1 MKNHIVSN
9 SLINDFIHDDS
20 VEEIWINGPGHIFV
34 ARNGISELTSVVL
47 SENEIIVLV
56 EQLLRNTGR
65 RLDISHPFVDATLPD
80 GSRLHA
86 VIPDITKKWPAIN
99 IRKFGSAIPNL
110 EFLVKKQMLDYQ
122 IASLLK
128 EIVGNSKNILISGTT
143 GAGKTTFLSSLL
155 NTLPANTRII
165 TCEEVFELKIN
176 SSDWVALQTR
186 EMNLESEGE
195 VSLRR
200 LIREALRM
208 RPDRLVL
215 GEVRQ
220 AEALDLLIALNS
232 GMSGMATIHANSARE
247 AINKLMLLPLL
258 GGPNIQAEFVK
269 KTVGQVIDFAIH
281 LERNQN
287 GFRQVAEIIEISN
300 DPIRDNIKSIRF
312 TQQIKARENYQRQ
325 SNEYSIT

>member
-1 MKNHIVSN
+1 MINHIVSN
-9 SLINDFIHDDS
+9 SLINELIHDDT

-86 VIPDITKKWPAIN
+86 VIPNITKKWPAIN

-110 EFLVKKQMLDYQ
+110 ESLVEKRMFDYE
-122 IASLLK
+122 IANLLK
-128 EIVGNSKNILISGTT
+128 EIVGNSKNVLISGTT
-143 GAGKTTFLSSLL
+143 GAGKTTFLSSLI

-165 TCEEVFELKIN
+165 TCEEVFELKLN

-186 EMNLESEGE
+186 EMNQESEGE

-247 AINKLMLLPLL
+247 AVNKLLLLPLL

-269 KTVGQVIDFAIH
+269 KTVGQVIDFAVH
-281 LERNQN
+281 LERNKA
-287 GFRQVAEIIEISN
+287 GFRQVAEIVEISN
-300 DPIRDNIKSIRF
+300 DAIKDNIKINSIYRADSRN
-312 TQQIKARENYQRQ
+312 KKLSEAV
-325 SNEYSIT
+325 

>member
-9 SLINDFIHDDS
+9 SLINDFIQDDS

-99 IRKFGSAIPNL
+99 IRKFGSATPNL
-110 EFLVKKQMLDYQ
+110 ELLVEKQMLDSQ

-281 LERNQN
+281 LERNQT
-287 GFRQVAEIIEISN
+287 GFRQVAEIIEISY
-300 DPIRDNIKSIRF
+300 DPIRDNIKMNSIY
-312 TQQIKARENYQRQ
+312 TANQRNRKL
-325 SNEYSIT
+325 SEAV

>member
-9 SLINDFIHDDS
+9 SLINDFIQDDS

-99 IRKFGSAIPNL
+99 IRKFGSATPNL
-110 EFLVKKQMLDYQ
+110 ELLVEKQMLDSQ

-281 LERNQN
+281 LERNQT

-300 DPIRDNIKSIRF
+300 DPIRDNIKINSIY
-312 TQQIKARENYQRQ
+312 AASQ
-325 SNEYSIT
+325 SNRKLSEAV

>member
-9 SLINDFIHDDS
+9 SLINELIQDDT

-99 IRKFGSAIPNL
+99 IRKFGSATPNL
-110 EFLVKKQMLDYQ
+110 ELLVEKQMLDSQ

-281 LERNQN
+281 LERNQT
-287 GFRQVAEIIEISN
+287 GFRQVAEIIEVSN
-300 DPIRDNIKSIRF
+300 DPIGDNIKINSIY
-312 TQQIKARENYQRQ
+312 TVNQQNRKLSEAV
-325 SNEYSIT
+325 

>member
-9 SLINDFIHDDS
+9 LLINDFIQDDS

-99 IRKFGSAIPNL
+99 IRKFGSATPNL
-110 EFLVKKQMLDYQ
+110 ELLVEKHMLDSQ

-281 LERNQN
+281 LERNQT

-300 DPIRDNIKSIRF
+300 DRIRDNIKINSIYSV
-312 TQQIKARENYQRQ
+312 TQSKRKLSEAV
-325 SNEYSIT
+325 

>member
-1 MKNHIVSN
+1 MKNQIVSN
-9 SLINDFIHDDS
+9 SLINDFIQDDS

-110 EFLVKKQMLDYQ
+110 EFLVKKQMLDSQ

-247 AINKLMLLPLL
+247 AINKMMLLPLL

-300 DPIRDNIKSIRF
+300 DPIRDNIKINSIY
-312 TQQIKARENYQRQ
+312 TANQ
-325 SNEYSIT
+325 SKRKLSEAV

>member
-1 MKNHIVSN
+1 MKNQIVSN
-9 SLINDFIHDDS
+9 SLINDLIQDET

-47 SENEIIVLV
+47 LENEIIVLV

-99 IRKFGSAIPNL
+99 IRKFGSTTPNL
-110 EFLVKKQMLDYQ
+110 EFLVEKQMLDSQ
-122 IASLLK
+122 TAILLK
-128 EIVGNSKNILISGTT
+128 EIVGNSKNLLISGTT

-155 NTLPANTRII
+155 NSLPANTRII
-165 TCEEVFELKIN
+165 TCEEVFELKLK

-269 KTVGQVIDFAIH
+269 KTVGQVIDFAVH
-281 LERNQN
+281 LERNQA

-300 DPIRDNIKSIRF
+300 DSLKDNIKINSIY
-312 TQQIKARENYQRQ
+312 TANQ
-325 SNEYSIT
+325 SNRKLSEAV

>member
-1 MKNHIVSN
+1 MISHIVSN
-9 SLINDFIHDDS
+9 SLINELIQDDT

-34 ARNGISELTSVVL
+34 ARNGISELTSVIL

-86 VIPDITKKWPAIN
+86 VIPNITKKWPAIN
-99 IRKFGSAIPNL
+99 IRKFGLAIPNL
-110 EFLVKKQMLDYQ
+110 ESLVEKRMFDNEL
-122 IASLLK
+122 ANLLK
-128 EIVGNSKNILISGTT
+128 EIVGNSKNVLISGTT

-165 TCEEVFELKIN
+165 TCEEVFELKLN

-186 EMNLESEGE
+186 EMNQESEGE

-247 AINKLMLLPLL
+247 AVNKLLLLPLL

-269 KTVGQVIDFAIH
+269 KTVGQVIDFAVH
-281 LERNQN
+281 LERNKA

-300 DPIRDNIKSIRF
+300 DSIIDNIKINSLYRADSRN
-312 TQQIKARENYQRQ
+312 KKLSEAV
-325 SNEYSIT
+325 

>member
-9 SLINDFIHDDS
+9 SLINSFIQDES

-99 IRKFGSAIPNL
+99 IRKFGTATPNL
-110 EFLVKKQMLDYQ
+110 ELLVEKQMLDSQ

-281 LERNQN
+281 LERNQT

-300 DPIRDNIKSIRF
+300 DPIRDNIKINSIY
-312 TQQIKARENYQRQ
+312 TANQ
-325 SNEYSIT
+325 SKRKLSEAV

>member
-9 SLINDFIHDDS
+9 SLINDFIQDDS

-99 IRKFGSAIPNL
+99 IRKFGSATPNL
-110 EFLVKKQMLDYQ
+110 ELLVEKQMLDSQ

-281 LERNQN
+281 LERNQT

-300 DPIRDNIKSIRF
+300 DRISDNIKINSIYTANQNKR
-312 TQQIKARENYQRQ
+312 KLSEAV
-325 SNEYSIT
+325 

>member
-1 MKNHIVSN
+1 MINHIVSN
-9 SLINDFIHDDS
+9 SLINELIHDDT

-34 ARNGISELTSVVL
+34 ARNGISELTSVIL
-47 SENEIIVLV
+47 TENEIIVLV

-86 VIPDITKKWPAIN
+86 VIPNITKQWPAIN
-99 IRKFGSAIPNL
+99 IRKFGLAIPNL
-110 EFLVKKQMLDYQ
+110 ESLVEKRMFDYE
-122 IASLLK
+122 IANLLK
-128 EIVGNSKNILISGTT
+128 EIVGNSKNVLISGTT

-165 TCEEVFELKIN
+165 TCEEVFELKLN

-186 EMNLESEGE
+186 EMNQESEGE

-247 AINKLMLLPLL
+247 AVNKLLLLPLL

-269 KTVGQVIDFAIH
+269 KTVGQVIDFAVH
-281 LERNQN
+281 LERNKA
-287 GFRQVAEIIEISN
+287 GFRQVAEIVEISN
-300 DPIRDNIKSIRF
+300 DSIKDNIKINSIYRADSRN
-312 TQQIKARENYQRQ
+312 KKLSEAV
-325 SNEYSIT
+325 

>member
-9 SLINDFIHDDS
+9 SLINDFIQDDS

-99 IRKFGSAIPNL
+99 IRKFGTATPNL
-110 EFLVKKQMLDYQ
+110 ELLVEKQMLDSQ

-281 LERNQN
+281 LERNQT

-300 DPIRDNIKSIRF
+300 DRISDNIKINSIY
-312 TQQIKARENYQRQ
+312 TANQ
-325 SNEYSIT
+325 SKRKLSEAV

>member
-1 MKNHIVSN
+1 MKNQIVSN
-9 SLINDFIHDDS
+9 LLINELIYDDT

-47 SENEIIVLV
+47 TENEIIVLI

-110 EFLVKKQMLDYQ
+110 ELLVDKRMFDSE
-122 IASLLK
+122 IAILLK
-128 EIVGNSKNILISGTT
+128 NIVGNSKNVLISGTT

-165 TCEEVFELKIN
+165 TCEEVFELKLN

-269 KTVGQVIDFAIH
+269 KTVGQVIDFVVH
-281 LERNQN
+281 LERNKD

-300 DPIRDNIKSIRF
+300 DSIKDNIKINSIYTPDSRNR
-312 TQQIKARENYQRQ
+312 TLSEAV
-325 SNEYSIT
+325 

>member
-9 SLINDFIHDDS
+9 SLINDLIHDDS

-110 EFLVKKQMLDYQ
+110 EFLVKKQMLDSQ

-247 AINKLMLLPLL
+247 AINKMMLLPLL

-281 LERNQN
+281 IERNQN

-300 DPIRDNIKSIRF
+300 DPIRDNIKINSIY
-312 TQQIKARENYQRQ
+312 TANQ
-325 SNEYSIT
+325 SKRKLSEAV

>member
-1 MKNHIVSN
+1 MNE
-9 SLINDFIHDDS
+9 LIQDDT
-20 VEEIWINGPGHIFV
+20 VEEIWINGPGQIFV
-34 ARNGISELTSVVL
+34 ARNGIAELTSVVL

-99 IRKFGSAIPNL
+99 IRKFGSETPKI
-110 EFLVKKQMLDYQ
+110 EFLVEKRMLNSQ
-122 IASLLK
+122 IATLLK
-128 EIVGNSKNILISGTT
+128 EIVGKSKNILISGTT

-165 TCEEVFELKIN
+165 TCEEVFELKLN

-281 LERNQN
+281 LERNQT
-287 GFRQVAEIIEISN
+287 GFRQVAEIIEVSN
-300 DPIRDNIKSIRF
+300 DPIGDNIKINSIYTANQHNR
-312 TQQIKARENYQRQ
+312 KLSEAV
-325 SNEYSIT
+325 

>member
-9 SLINDFIHDDS
+9 SLINDFIQDDS

-99 IRKFGSAIPNL
+99 IRKFGSATPNL
-110 EFLVKKQMLDYQ
+110 ELLVEKQMLDSQ

-269 KTVGQVIDFAIH
+269 KTVGQVIDFAVH
-281 LERNQN
+281 LERNQT

-300 DPIRDNIKSIRF
+300 DRISDNIKINSIY
-312 TQQIKARENYQRQ
+312 TANQ
-325 SNEYSIT
+325 SKRKLSEAV

>member
-9 SLINDFIHDDS
+9 SLINDFIQDDS

-65 RLDISHPFVDATLPD
+65 RLDISHPFVDATLPE

-99 IRKFGSAIPNL
+99 IRKFGSAAPNL
-110 EFLVKKQMLDYQ
+110 EFLVEKRMLDSQ

-281 LERNQN
+281 LERNQT

-300 DPIRDNIKSIRF
+300 DPIRGNIKMNSIY
-312 TQQIKARENYQRQ
+312 TANQRNRKL
-325 SNEYSIT
+325 SEAV

>member
-9 SLINDFIHDDS
+9 SLINDFIQDDS

-99 IRKFGSAIPNL
+99 IRKFGSTAPNL
-110 EFLVKKQMLDYQ
+110 ELLVEKQMLDSQ
-122 IASLLK
+122 IASSLK
-128 EIVGNSKNILISGTT
+128 EMVGNSKNILISGTT

-165 TCEEVFELKIN
+165 TCEEVFELKLN

-281 LERNQN
+281 LERNQT

-300 DPIRDNIKSIRF
+300 DPIRDNIKINSIY
-312 TQQIKARENYQRQ
+312 TANQ
-325 SNEYSIT
+325 SKRKLSEAV

>member
-9 SLINDFIHDDS
+9 SLINDFIQDDS

-99 IRKFGSAIPNL
+99 IRKFGSATPNL
-110 EFLVKKQMLDYQ
+110 ELLVDKQMLDSQ

-281 LERNQN
+281 LERNQT
-287 GFRQVAEIIEISN
+287 GFRQVTEIIEISN
-300 DPIRDNIKSIRF
+300 DPIRDKIKINSIY
-312 TQQIKARENYQRQ
+312 AANQ
-325 SNEYSIT
+325 SKRKLSEAV

>member
-9 SLINDFIHDDS
+9 SLINDFIQDDS

-47 SENEIIVLV
+47 TENEIIVLV

-99 IRKFGSAIPNL
+99 IRKFGSAAPNL
-110 EFLVKKQMLDYQ
+110 ELLVEKQMLDSQ

-281 LERNQN
+281 LERNQT

-300 DPIRDNIKSIRF
+300 DPIRDNIKMNSIY
-312 TQQIKARENYQRQ
+312 TANQRNRKL
-325 SNEYSIT
+325 SEAV

>member
-9 SLINDFIHDDS
+9 SLINELIQDDT

-99 IRKFGSAIPNL
+99 IRKFGSATPKL
-110 EFLVKKQMLDYQ
+110 EFLVKKRMVNSQ
-122 IASLLK
+122 IATLLK
-128 EIVGNSKNILISGTT
+128 EIVGKSKNILISGTT

-165 TCEEVFELKIN
+165 TCEEVFELKLN

-232 GMSGMATIHANSARE
+232 GMSGMATIHANSASE

-281 LERNQN
+281 LERNQT
-287 GFRQVAEIIEISN
+287 GFRQVAEIIEVSN
-300 DPIRDNIKSIRF
+300 DPIGDNIKINSIYTANQHNR
-312 TQQIKARENYQRQ
+312 KLSEAV
-325 SNEYSIT
+325 

>member
-9 SLINDFIHDDS
+9 SLINDFIQDDS

-47 SENEIIVLV
+47 SENEINVLV

-99 IRKFGSAIPNL
+99 IRKFGSATPNL
-110 EFLVKKQMLDYQ
+110 ELLVEKQMLDSQ

-281 LERNQN
+281 LERNQT

-300 DPIRDNIKSIRF
+300 DRISDNIKINSIY
-312 TQQIKARENYQRQ
+312 TANQ
-325 SNEYSIT
+325 SKRKLSEAV

>member
-9 SLINDFIHDDS
+9 SLINDFIQDDS

-47 SENEIIVLV
+47 SENEITVLV

-99 IRKFGSAIPNL
+99 IRKFGSATPNL
-110 EFLVKKQMLDYQ
+110 ELLVEKQMLDSQ

-281 LERNQN
+281 LERNQA

-300 DPIRDNIKSIRF
+300 DRIRDNIKINSIY
-312 TQQIKARENYQRQ
+312 TANQ
-325 SNEYSIT
+325 SNRKLSEAV

>member
-9 SLINDFIHDDS
+9 SLINDFIQDDS

-110 EFLVKKQMLDYQ
+110 ELLVEKQMLDSQ

-281 LERNQN
+281 LERNQT

-300 DPIRDNIKSIRF
+300 DPIRDNIKMNSIY
-312 TQQIKARENYQRQ
+312 TANQ
-325 SNEYSIT
+325 SKRKLSEAV

>member
-9 SLINDFIHDDS
+9 SLINDFIQDDS

-86 VIPDITKKWPAIN
+86 VIPDVTKKWPAIN
-99 IRKFGSAIPNL
+99 IRKFGTATPNL
-110 EFLVKKQMLDYQ
+110 ELLVEKQMLDSQ

-281 LERNQN
+281 LERNQT

-300 DPIRDNIKSIRF
+300 DPIRDNIN
-312 TQQIKARENYQRQ
+312 IKPIYAANQ
-325 SNEYSIT
+325 SKRKLSEAV

>member
-9 SLINDFIHDDS
+9 SLINEFIRDET

-99 IRKFGSAIPNL
+99 IRKFGSATPNL
-110 EFLVKKQMLDYQ
+110 EFLVEKQMLDSHM
-122 IASLLK
+122 ASLLK
-128 EIVGNSKNILISGTT
+128 ELVGNSKNILISGTT

-232 GMSGMATIHANSARE
+232 GMSGMATIHANSASE

-258 GGPNIQAEFVK
+258 GGPNIQADFVK
-269 KTVGQVIDFAIH
+269 KTVGQVIAFVIH
-281 LERNQN
+281 LERNQT

-300 DPIRDNIKSIRF
+300 DPIRDNIKINSIYTTNQHNRKLS
-312 TQQIKARENYQRQ
+312 KAV
-325 SNEYSIT
+325 

>member
-9 SLINDFIHDDS
+9 SLINDFIQDDS

-99 IRKFGSAIPNL
+99 IRKFGTATPNL
-110 EFLVKKQMLDYQ
+110 ELLVEKQMLDSQ

-247 AINKLMLLPLL
+247 AINKMMLLPLL

-281 LERNQN
+281 LERNQT

-300 DPIRDNIKSIRF
+300 DRISDNIKRL
-312 TQQIKARENYQRQ
+312 
-325 SNEYSIT
+325 SN

>member
-9 SLINDFIHDDS
+9 SLINDFIQDDS

-99 IRKFGSAIPNL
+99 IRKFGSATPNL
-110 EFLVKKQMLDYQ
+110 ELLVEKQMLDSQ

-281 LERNQN
+281 LERNQT

-300 DPIRDNIKSIRF
+300 DRISDNIKINSIY
-312 TQQIKARENYQRQ
+312 TANQ
-325 SNEYSIT
+325 SKRKLSEAV